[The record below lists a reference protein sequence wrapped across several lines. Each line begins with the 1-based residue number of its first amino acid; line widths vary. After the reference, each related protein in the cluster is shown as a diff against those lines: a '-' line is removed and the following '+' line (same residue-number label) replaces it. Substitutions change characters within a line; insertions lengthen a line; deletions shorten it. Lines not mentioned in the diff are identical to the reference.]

1 MQEFWQRPV
10 LPQLA
15 AEIEYVMG
23 MTMRRRMRGRGKN
36 RMRSVGMMMRKKKKD
51 YDEHDQGGDDESER
65 LFVRRDLLKANI
77 ACQTI
82 EPM

>member
-23 MTMRRRMRGRGKN
+23 MTMRRRMRKRGN
-36 RMRSVGMMMRKKKKD
+36 IWMRKAMMLMRKKRKIMMSMIKGVMMRARD
-51 YDEHDQGGDDESER
+51 F
-65 LFVRRDLLKANI
+65 FVRRDLLKANI

>member
-23 MTMRRRMRGRGKN
+23 MTMRRRMRKRGN
-36 RMRSVGMMMRKKKKD
+36 IWMRKARMMMRKKRKIMMSMIKGVMMRARD
-51 YDEHDQGGDDESER
+51 F
-65 LFVRRDLLKANI
+65 FVRRDLLKANI

>member
-23 MTMRRRMRGRGKN
+23 MTMRR
-36 RMRSVGMMMRKKKKD
+36 MMRKRGNIRMRAMGMVMRKKRKIMMSMIKGVMMRARD
-51 YDEHDQGGDDESER
+51 F
-65 LFVRRDLLKANI
+65 FVRRDLLKANI

>member
-23 MTMRRRMRGRGKN
+23 MTMRRRMRKRGN
-36 RMRSVGMMMRKKKKD
+36 IWMRKARMMMRKKEKD

-65 LFVRRDLLKANI
+65 LFCSQRF
-77 ACQTI
+77 I
-82 EPM
+82 EGKHSMSDY

>member
-1 MQEFWQRPV
+1 
-10 LPQLA
+10 
-15 AEIEYVMG
+15 
-23 MTMRRRMRGRGKN
+23 MRKRGNIWMRKAR
-36 RMRSVGMMMRKKKKD
+36 MMMRKKEKD